1 MVHILIL
8 DTQQQDEAAPSLIV
22 QHTGTAARLMGH
34 GQIEVIVKIKE
45 ELIIQD
51 KNQSIPMQLPK
62 CKYELKR
69 QYLVK

>member
-1 MVHILIL
+1 
-8 DTQQQDEAAPSLIV
+8 
-22 QHTGTAARLMGH
+22 MGH

-69 QYLVK
+69 QYLIK

>member
-1 MVHILIL
+1 
-8 DTQQQDEAAPSLIV
+8 
-22 QHTGTAARLMGH
+22 MGH

-69 QYLVK
+69 QYLIE